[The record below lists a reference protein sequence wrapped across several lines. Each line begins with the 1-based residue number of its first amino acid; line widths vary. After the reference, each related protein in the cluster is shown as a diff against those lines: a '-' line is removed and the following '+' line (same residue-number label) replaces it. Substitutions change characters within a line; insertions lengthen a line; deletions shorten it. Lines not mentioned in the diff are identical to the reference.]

1 MTAELQKSQCI
12 TDCLKIHYNIE
23 ADTLELLPLGADP
36 NASVYKVV
44 AKDGSA
50 YFVKQKHGVY
60 NDIHLAVLEL
70 LHHAKIEEIIYP
82 LQTIHGQLAQQAED
96 FSLIVYPFVEGQNG
110 FSCSL
115 NDEQWLKLGQVL
127 RRIHQMSVPVL
138 LQQKLRREL
147 YSPKWRDQIKMLYRE
162 INAQS
167 AADEMALSLLT
178 FLKENRSLIQRLV
191 DHAETL
197 AQKLQAHP
205 GEFVLCHSDIH
216 AGNVLISEN
225 SAFYIVDWDEPIMA
239 AKERDLMFFGGGVG
253 NVWNQPREEE
263 VFYKGYGQTKV
274 NPEILAYYR
283 CERIVEDIAIYT
295 HELLSSKASSADRAE
310 MYKHF
315 MDQFEPN
322 GVVEI
327 ALKTNA

>member
-1 MTAELQKSQCI
+1 MVHQNKSI

-23 ADTLELLPLGADP
+23 ADTLLYLPLGADP

-44 AKDGSA
+44 AKDGAA

-82 LQTIHGQLAQQAED
+82 IQTIHGQLAQQAVD
-96 FSLIVYPFVEGQNG
+96 FSLIVYPFVEGENG
-110 FSCSL
+110 FSHTL
-115 NDEQWLKLGQVL
+115 NDEQWFKLGQVL
-127 RRIHQMSVPVL
+127 RQIHQMNVPAS

-147 YSPKWRDQIKMLYRE
+147 YSPKWRDQLKRLYRE
-162 INAQS
+162 IDSQS
-167 AADEMALSLLT
+167 ATDEMALSLLV

-191 DHAETL
+191 DHAEAL
-197 AQKLQAHP
+197 APKLQHHYL
-205 GEFVLCHSDIH
+205 EFVLCHSDIH
-216 AGNVLISEN
+216 AGNVLISAD
-225 SAFYIVDWDEPIMA
+225 SAFYIVDWDEPILA
-239 AKERDLMFFGGGVG
+239 PKERDLMFIGGGVG
-253 NVWNQPREEE
+253 NVWNQPYEEE
-263 VFYKGYGQTKV
+263 VFYKGYGQTEV
-274 NPEILAYYR
+274 NAEILAYYR

-295 HELLSSKASSADRAE
+295 QELLFPTISSADRAE
-310 MYKHF
+310 MYKHL

-327 ALKTNA
+327 ALKTSV